1 MNGVP
6 IWPKRA
12 EASPLTG
19 KKVFA
24 ARGGVSARL
33 IRNGGVGAAAGGHME
48 RYAAGNP
55 AFEREELVMTTTEH
69 SSESVNFD
77 AAPPPS
83 RFQLRTPL
91 LDAGSL
97 STLLAETPNFQLKIR
112 CYAPHEGENA
122 LHSHHNQDHSFV
134 VLQGTARF
142 RGPRG
147 ETWDLGRNEGIMLYD
162 GTWYCFE
169 NSGEEPLV
177 VLRIASF
184 MPEQGDPN
192 QRLGANGR
200 QIDPHTKDN
209 LRPEKI
215 VIREGAFYE

>member
-1 MNGVP
+1 MH
-6 IWPKRA
+6 
-12 EASPLTG
+12 ASP
-19 KKVFA
+19 A
-24 ARGGVSARL
+24 AVD
-33 IRNGGVGAAAGGHME
+33 
-48 RYAAGNP
+48 
-55 AFEREELVMTTTEH
+55 
-69 SSESVNFD
+69 FD

-122 LHSHHNQDHSFV
+122 LHSHHNQDHSFI

-147 ETWDLGRNEGIMLYD
+147 ETWDLRYNEGIMLYD

-169 NSGEEPLV
+169 NSGDEPLV
-177 VLRIASF
+177 VLRIAAF
-184 MPEQGDPN
+184 MPHRGDPN
-192 QRLGANGR
+192 KRLGAHGR

-209 LRPEKI
+209 LRPDET
-215 VIREGAFYE
+215 VFREGAFYE